1 VKIRVALQKILD
13 KNTRYLCLTHS
24 AGWDKIQ
31 KRVKL
36 SQSNCV
42 KCVLN
47 NNVNGRLSM
56 ESSST
61 GSAPVP
67 FMQQMLH
74 NKMLMLTV
82 LIAVSAVAYFGIGL
96 YMLLRH

>member
-1 VKIRVALQKILD
+1 
-13 KNTRYLCLTHS
+13 
-24 AGWDKIQ
+24 
-31 KRVKL
+31 
-36 SQSNCV
+36 
-42 KCVLN
+42 
-47 NNVNGRLSM
+47 M